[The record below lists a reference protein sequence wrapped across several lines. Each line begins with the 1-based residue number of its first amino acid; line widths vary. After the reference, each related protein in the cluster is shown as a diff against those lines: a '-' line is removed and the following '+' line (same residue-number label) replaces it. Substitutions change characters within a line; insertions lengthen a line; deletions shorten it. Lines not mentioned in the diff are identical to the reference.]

1 MVLIVESGS
10 TKADWVLLGS
20 NGIKCAF
27 KTKGWNIM
35 LIEESEM
42 FARLD
47 RLAGLKPFISLV
59 KSIYFYTPGFGLTSA
74 VSDLNKVLKT
84 SFINAEVFIESDLLA
99 ASRSVYS
106 GSPLFVSILGT
117 GSNTAFYDGEELEQT
132 SPSLG
137 YILGDE
143 GSGASL
149 GIDLLRA
156 YLYKTLPADLYFEFS
171 KTYSISKESVLK
183 SVYTQEAPN
192 RFLASYVP
200 FLVKNK
206 NHEFINS
213 LVKSQLDL
221 YIKVHLK
228 NTPISSDY
236 PIAFVG
242 SVAFL
247 FKDILLELC
256 SYYHLRVNS
265 FTQFPNEGLVKYHT
279 KSINLDL

>member
-10 TKADWVLLGS
+10 TKADWVLLDS
-20 NGIKCAF
+20 NGIKYSY

-35 LIEESEM
+35 LIEELEM

-47 RLAGLKPFISLV
+47 RLAGLKPFMSLI
-59 KSIYFYTPGFGLTSA
+59 KSIYFYTPGLALTSA

-106 GSPLFVSILGT
+106 GKPLFVSILGT

-149 GIDLLRA
+149 GRDLLKA
-156 YLYKTLPADLYFEFS
+156 YLYKTLPKDLYYEFS

-200 FLVKNK
+200 FLVENK
-206 NHEFINS
+206 NHEFINF
-213 LVKSQLDL
+213 LVKSQLES

-228 NTPISSDY
+228 NNPIISDY

-256 SYYHLRVNS
+256 SNYHLRAHS
-265 FTQFPNEGLVKYHT
+265 FTQFPTDGLVNYH
-279 KSINLDL
+279 S